1 MKEEFLHY
9 IWKYKLYQD
18 SELKSTSNENI
29 EILNQGTHNYD
40 SGPDF
45 FNAKIKIENT
55 VWAGNVEVHINS
67 SDWYAHNHHT
77 NKAYDNVILQAVYNH
92 DKEILRTNGQSVPT
106 MELKFD
112 QNLLKNY
119 DSLISR
125 ETWVSCQEDIGFVDS
140 FTIQNWIEKLTI
152 ERLEEKSVRIKQL
165 LQQTKNSW
173 EEAFYIQIARNFGF
187 KLNSDPF
194 EQLAKSLPLTYLA
207 KHKENLFQIEALL
220 YGQAGFLE
228 DESGEEYFEI
238 LKKEYEFLKNKFKL
252 KPIQKHLW
260 KFLRSRPGNFP
271 TIRLAQFA
279 KLIYKSSALFSKI
292 LEAGSVND
300 FHELL
305 QVEPS
310 EYWETHYQFNKESVK
325 KSKTL
330 GKSAID
336 IILINTVI
344 PFLFVYGKSK
354 GLPELQD
361 RAIEFL
367 EYMKAEK
374 NSIISK
380 WNELG
385 IKSTSA
391 FETQALIQ
399 LKNKYCNHKKCLNC
413 HIGNNLIRSKK

>member
-9 IWKYKLYQD
+9 IWKYKLYQN
-18 SELKSTSNENI
+18 SELKSTGNENI

-106 MELKFD
+106 IELKFD

-125 ETWVSCQEDIGFVDS
+125 ETWVSCQEDISFVDS

-165 LQQTKNSW
+165 LQQTNNSW

-194 EQLAKSLPLTYLA
+194 EQLAKSLPLIYLA
-207 KHKENLFQIEALL
+207 KHKENLFQIEVLL

-292 LEAGSVND
+292 LEAESVND
-300 FHELL
+300 FYELL

-367 EYMKAEK
+367 ENMKAEK

-385 IKSTSA
+385 IKATSA

>member
-292 LEAGSVND
+292 LEVGSVND
-300 FHELL
+300 FYELL
-305 QVEPS
+305 KVEPS